1 MPRTKLLVVSLLL
14 GLLGAILIP
23 DFHATTRGL
32 MFLAWVVVF
41 RIAIALL
48 RSPTGPGDDKEGRST

>member
-1 MPRTKLLVVSLLL
+1 MQRTKLVVISLLL

-23 DFHATTRGL
+23 DFHSTTRGL
-32 MFLAWVVVF
+32 MFLAWVVAF

-48 RSPTGPGDDKEGRST
+48 RSPTGKTNDKEGGST